1 MKERQTRQLAA
12 VYDVVS
18 AAHDH
23 PTAEEV
29 LARVRRWLPR
39 VSLGTVYRNLQK
51 LAGQRRVRIV
61 HLADRTARYDGM
73 LDDHDHFVC
82 EHGGELTDLPGA
94 HAAAPTCS
102 ALSAAGYG
110 VRTHAVTFYGTCPAC
125 SAGRGPQPRGRATL
139 LRADAR
145 PGAPARVNKDSARRP
160 APLRRVLSTP

>member
-1 MKERQTRQLAA
+1 MKERQTLQLAA

-29 LARVRRWLPR
+29 FARVRRRLPR

-51 LAGQRRVRIV
+51 LAAQQRVRIV

-73 LDDHDHFVC
+73 LESHDHFVC
-82 EHGGELTDLPGA
+82 EHCGALTDLPRTQSP
-94 HAAAPTCS
+94 APTCG

-110 VRTHAVTFYGTCPAC
+110 VRTHAVTFYGVCPDC
-125 SAGRGPQPRGRATL
+125 GDVQI
-139 LRADAR
+139 
-145 PGAPARVNKDSARRP
+145 RR
-160 APLRRVLSTP
+160 RRVAHARAR